1 MGNCDSSNPTTWSK
15 QEEEGD
21 REILPWQVPTLPLAE
36 TPPYYR
42 VTRGAEHLL
51 SASENMGN
59 MSESTRISLT
69 PPPSFLNLSRAP
81 LFPLAPP
88 SRLTVVPTRT
98 HKAKRCPGRARS
110 PVPDLDR
117 HRRSKPPSPPLTILW
132 PFRLSPLLPIL
143 LPMQ

>member
-15 QEEEGD
+15 QEEGD

-69 PPPSFLNLSRAP
+69 PPPSFLESFESASLPAGP
-81 LFPLAPP
+81 ALAPD
-88 SRLTVVPTRT
+88 
-98 HKAKRCPGRARS
+98 GRA
-110 PVPDLDR
+110 DANA
-117 HRRSKPPSPPLTILW
+117 
-132 PFRLSPLLPIL
+132 
-143 LPMQ
+143 

>member
-21 REILPWQVPTLPLAE
+21 REILPWQVPTSPLAE

-59 MSESTRISLT
+59 MSESTPPTPQCAAFAESRISLT
-69 PPPSFLNLSRAP
+69 PPPLLS
-81 LFPLAPP
+81 
-88 SRLTVVPTRT
+88 
-98 HKAKRCPGRARS
+98 
-110 PVPDLDR
+110 
-117 HRRSKPPSPPLTILW
+117 
-132 PFRLSPLLPIL
+132 
-143 LPMQ
+143 